1 MMRSPLPNRRDAD
14 VVHFEHDGI
23 AFTGTIGFYPDSTPG
38 EVFLEGGKPG
48 SATQA
53 LARDVA
59 VIASLAVQH
68 GCPIESLRHA
78 ITRLD
83 DGTAAGP
90 MGRLLD
96 LIVAPGN
103 AASAEHC
110 EVS

>member
-1 MMRSPLPNRRDAD
+1 MTRALLPNRRDAD
-14 VVHFEHDGI
+14 VLRFEHDGI
-23 AFTGTIGFYPDSTPG
+23 AFTGTIGLYPNDTPG

-59 VIASLAVQH
+59 VIASLAMQH

-78 ITRLD
+78 VTRLD
-83 DGTAAGP
+83 DGSAAGP

-96 LIVAPGN
+96 LIAAQGSV
-103 AASAEHC
+103 ASARPC
-110 EVS
+110 EAG